1 MRDAKRSICVRL
13 SQAYWRC
20 EAQAE
25 YPERLPSVDTLP
37 SENPALSSRGTWDGF
52 GVPPPLAP
60 YYLGRRVG
68 SEFEVVL
75 VEAPLPGRTSMRRCL
90 LLSMDQTSEGHYRPR
105 RSWFGYGKLGFRPKS
120 LVAYDTRVVTVSD
133 YINVLFLPRCGPTFC
148 VVLAGV
154 HLLDKES

>member
-1 MRDAKRSICVRL
+1 MES
-13 SQAYWRC
+13 
-20 EAQAE
+20 
-25 YPERLPSVDTLP
+25 
-37 SENPALSSRGTWDGF
+37 
-52 GVPPPLAP
+52 GVPLFPAS
-60 YYLGRRVG
+60 YFLGRRVG
-68 SEFEVVL
+68 ADLDVVS

-90 LLSMDQTSEGHYRPR
+90 LLSMDQTSEGHYHPR